1 MPLMDE
7 FKEER
12 EEMKQRSFK
21 ERMAYFWDYHK
32 WYVIGSAVGILVVA
46 SLLNSFLNR
55 KEMAYY
61 SAFVNVAQTI
71 YSEDYKSAFAEK
83 AGINPKKQAV
93 YFDSDLRIDYTKMD
107 EMTSSSI
114 QKIMVYVAA
123 GDMDSMVGDLDTTN
137 RYAYNGVFID
147 LREFLTEE
155 EFQKYEPYFFYADKK
170 LIEAAA
176 GEVSLDFQFPATP
189 SDPSGMEEPI
199 PVAIKLDQCPKL
211 RECYAMAPD
220 QYLAIMVNN
229 KHPELNHVFL
239 NYLFEN

>member
-12 EEMKQRSFK
+12 DEIKQRSFK
-21 ERMAYFWDYHK
+21 ERMSYFWDYYK
-32 WYVIGSAVGILVVA
+32 WHVIGTAVGILVVA
-46 SLLNSFLNR
+46 SLLNSFLSR

-61 SAFVNVAQTI
+61 SAFVNMAQTI
-71 YSEDYKSAFAEK
+71 YSEDYKQAFAEK
-83 AGINPKKQAV
+83 AGINLKKQAI
-93 YFDSDLRIDYTKMD
+93 YFDSDLRIEFEKMD
-107 EMTSSSI
+107 ELTTSSI
-114 QKIMVYVAA
+114 QKIMVYLAA

-137 RYAYNGVFID
+137 RYAYNGVFTD

-176 GEVSLDFQFPATP
+176 GEVALDFEFPATP

-199 PVAIKLDQCPKL
+199 PVAIKLDQCPKF
-211 RECYAMAPD
+211 RECYAMGPD
-220 QYLAIMVNN
+220 QYVAIMITN

>member
-12 EEMKQRSFK
+12 DEIKQRSFK
-21 ERMAYFWDYHK
+21 ERMAYFWDYYK
-32 WYVIGSAVGILVVA
+32 WHVIGTAVGILVVA

-61 SAFVNVAQTI
+61 SAFVNMAQTI

-83 AGINPKKQAV
+83 AGLNSKKQAV

-123 GDMDSMVGDLDTTN
+123 GDMDSMVGDLETTN
-137 RYAYNGVFID
+137 RYAYNGVFAD
-147 LREFLTEE
+147 LRDFLTEE

-211 RECYAMAPD
+211 RECYVMAPD
-220 QYLAIMVNN
+220 QYLAIMAGN
-229 KHPELNHVFL
+229 KHPGLNHVFL

>member
-7 FKEER
+7 FREER
-12 EEMKQRSFK
+12 EEIKHRSFK
-21 ERMAYFWDYHK
+21 ERMSYFWDYYK
-32 WYVIGSAVGILVVA
+32 WHVIGTAVGILVVA
-46 SLLNSFLNR
+46 SLLHSFLSR

-61 SAFVNVAQTI
+61 SAFINMAQTI
-71 YSEDYKSAFAEK
+71 YSEDYKKAFAEK
-83 AGINPKKQAV
+83 AGINLKKQAI
-93 YFDSDLRIDYTKMD
+93 YFDSDLRIEFEKMD
-107 EMTSSSI
+107 EMTTASI
-114 QKIMVYVAA
+114 QKIMVYLAA
-123 GDMDSMVGDLDTTN
+123 GDLDSMVGDLDATN

-170 LIEAAA
+170 LIDAAA
-176 GEVSLDFQFPATP
+176 GEVALDFEFPATP

-199 PVAIKLDQCPKL
+199 PVAIKLDQCPKF
-211 RECYAMAPD
+211 RECYAMGTN
-220 QYLAIMVNN
+220 QYVAIMINN